1 MCPAARVLLCSGSDL
16 RPNARPAPLPGL
28 NPRVLPLHRLPGGTP
43 PLCLVLRPV
52 SRPVLRPVLRL
63 APSHPARIAQAVAEK
78 LAAVPLFAKAIEATA
93 DESASQAFLELLSSH
108 VEAKRVPVGS
118 LIIRKGEIG
127 KEMFFLVEGEVEVLM
142 MLDHT
147 PVATLQP
154 GTAFGEMALLREEPR
169 NAYIRASAGVPD
181 PPGGALAADMVHLL
195 VLSREGLRQVLEQ
208 FPSVQAALAVR
219 GHQLS
224 LLRQN
229 YVWSDASVDCCTHRT
244 TRSSGR
250 ALWRREIRWRR
261 HTRSRWPR

>member
-1 MCPAARVLLCSGSDL
+1 M
-16 RPNARPAPLPGL
+16 
-28 NPRVLPLHRLPGGTP
+28 LPLHHLPGGRP
-43 PLCLVLRPV
+43 PCCPALSTACVPACV
-52 SRPVLRPVLRL
+52 PHAPCL

-78 LAAVPLFAKAIEATA
+78 LAAVPLFAKAIEEAA
-93 DESASQAFLELLSSH
+93 DDSASQAFLELLSSN

-118 LIIRKGEIG
+118 LIIRKGDIG
-127 KEMFFLVEGEVEVLM
+127 KEMFFLMEGEVEVLM

-154 GTAFGEMALLREEPR
+154 GTSFGEMALLREEPR

-181 PPGGALAADMVHLL
+181 PSGGALAADMVHLL
-195 VLSREGLRQVLEQ
+195 VLSREGLRQVAEQ
-208 FPSVQAALAVR
+208 FPSIQAAFVVR